1 MKRPFY
7 WLGLVAILASGV
19 DFALPDPPR
28 GAAPLKPGENL
39 LERAVSARA
48 AAKPAVVAREAPI
61 ALEAAPAALVT
72 TRCYE
77 RDPGSTYW
85 REVRCAD

>member
-39 LERAVSARA
+39 LERR
-48 AAKPAVVAREAPI
+48 
-61 ALEAAPAALVT
+61 
-72 TRCYE
+72 
-77 RDPGSTYW
+77 
-85 REVRCAD
+85 

>member
-1 MKRPFY
+1 MKRPLY
-7 WLGLVAILASGV
+7 WLGLLAILASGV

-39 LERAVSARA
+39 LERAVDARRA
-48 AAKPAVVAREAPI
+48 AQPAVMAGQAPI
-61 ALEAAPAALVT
+61 AVEAAPAALTT

-77 RDPGSTYW
+77 RDPGSPYW